1 MGLSVTSSAKG
12 SMLPL
17 PESSLVILDRDG
29 VINYDSDDYIKS
41 PDEWV
46 PIPGSLEAIGRLK
59 SAGYRVAVAT
69 NQSGLARGYFDE
81 FTLAN
86 IHQKLQQLLADSADT
101 QIDLIVWCPH
111 GPDDGCSCRKPAP
124 GMLKQIAEETESDLK
139 GVWFIGDNLKDLQTA
154 VAVNAQPVLV
164 KTGKGTETSKSSD
177 IPNHT
182 LVYDDLAEAAD
193 ALLSSAP

>member
-59 SAGYRVAVAT
+59 NAGYRVAVAT

-124 GMLKQIAEETESDLK
+124 GMLNQIAEETESDLK

-193 ALLSSAP
+193 ALLSGAP